1 MSDKPNKVKDFISS
15 VVGGVTSGGVSGA
28 VDLMSN
34 GGDLIDRFFETK
46 DEKREALMEI
56 AKAQIAQ
63 NTQEAKHSSIWV
75 AGWRPFIGWVL
86 GLGLFFYYP
95 IRFAVATYLWARE
108 VLESGLLVDYPIDA
122 ADMIQ
127 MVLAMLGMAGL
138 RSYEKKQKITK

>member
-1 MSDKPNKVKDFISS
+1 MSKVAEFI
-15 VVGGVTSGGVSGA
+15 GKLATSGATNVLDSVA
-28 VDLMSN
+28 N
-34 GGDLIDRFFETK
+34 NIDQFVETK
-46 DEKREALMEI
+46 DEKREALIEL
-56 AKAQIAQ
+56 AKAQIEL
-63 NTQEAKHSSIWV
+63 NTQGAKHRSIWV

-95 IRFAVATYLWARE
+95 VRFAVATYLWVKE

-138 RSYEKKQKITK
+138 RSYEKKQKISK